1 MQVIIDIVNNKNY
14 NNNNNDN
21 KNQNRLFVR
30 SMMENNNGD
39 GVIRMN
45 DESRERGN
53 VKVVKN
59 ISRKRKNRN

>member
-14 NNNNNDN
+14 NNNNDN

-30 SMMENNNGD
+30 SMMENHNGD

-45 DESRERGN
+45 VPLMNQEN
-53 VKVVKN
+53 VEM
-59 ISRKRKNRN
+59 